1 MSYMNHHQDDRF
13 DHEVDYKFDDSDL
26 QSTDT
31 LWEDLNLG
39 PTLSVSSTGSLSKER
54 GLDPAYDSD
63 LDLLKKQQQQ
73 NFEAQQQQ
81 REAPPPEKKGNIRMI
96 PEEDR
101 VYLHG
106 LKLFLVMASLTAVS
120 FLIVLDSSI
129 IVTVS
134 PYSRLSIKF
143 AHFLI
148 WYRLFPRS
156 KVTLIRFKTLV
167 GMVAHIRF
175 RVPVC
180 SP

>member
-1 MSYMNHHQDDRF
+1 MSYMNHHQDDHF

-54 GLDPAYDSD
+54 GQDPAYDSD
-63 LDLLKKQQQQ
+63 LDLLKQQQQQ
-73 NFEAQQQQ
+73 NFEVQQP
-81 REAPPPEKKGNIRMI
+81 RDAPPPERKGNIRMI
-96 PEEDR
+96 PEEER
-101 VYLHG
+101 VYLQG

-134 PYSRLSIKF
+134 QYPRLSTEL
-143 AHFLI
+143 A
-148 WYRLFPRS
+148 LF
-156 KVTLIRFKTLV
+156 
-167 GMVAHIRF
+167 
-175 RVPVC
+175 
-180 SP
+180 